1 MSTLPAHGV
10 SNDTNIHTSTPTL
23 LSKTHVIDTE
33 DDETTAREQS
43 ESPFP
48 IQNKEHTSKSQVRN
62 VDIIKYLI
70 GTIAGK
76 DKIAKLLKSIL
87 DIIKKVCLI
96 LPRYSQYFDT
106 KRISTISTQLS
117 LFRCIMRF
125 GSAPYIIA
133 NLFKRIIST
142 GNVFKHPQAI
152 FNRLLLEDSID
163 VYSTVFDE
171 LSLLGKLNIIKNR
184 TFRETISRNDTW
196 ATEVDAIY
204 SLKKACSNYKST
216 RSLKNDDKAKLMT
229 KIDVARFTMELV
241 SNTPD
246 LFLIKSRRLERLLSL
261 LSSVCS
267 TVSAVLNIVRLW
279 IMAKDQL
286 SKKLSK
292 SA

>member
-1 MSTLPAHGV
+1 MA
-10 SNDTNIHTSTPTL
+10 TNPTNGISHDINTHTTTPTL
-23 LSKTHVIDTE
+23 LNKTYVMDAE
-33 DDETTAREQS
+33 DDDTTAREQS

-48 IQNKEHTSKSQVRN
+48 IQNKKPPSTSQVRN

-76 DKIAKLLKSIL
+76 DKIAKLLKSVL

-96 LPRYSQYFDT
+96 LPQYSQYFDT
-106 KRISTISTQLS
+106 KRISTVSTQLS

-125 GSAPYIIA
+125 GSAPYSIV
-133 NLFKRIIST
+133 NLFKRIVST
-142 GNVFKHPQAI
+142 GNAFKNPHFI
-152 FNRLLLEDSID
+152 FDRLLLEDSID
-163 VYSTVFDE
+163 AYSTVFDE

-216 RSLKNDDKAKLMT
+216 QSLKNDKAKLMN
-229 KIDVARFTMELV
+229 KIDLARFTMELI

-246 LFLIKSRRLERLLSL
+246 LFLIKSRRLEKLLSL

>member
-1 MSTLPAHGV
+1 MTVNIINSV
-10 SNDTNIHTSTPTL
+10 SNDTNSHIIAPTL
-23 LSKTHVIDTE
+23 LSKTHVVDTE
-33 DDETTAREQS
+33 EGETTAREQS
-43 ESPFP
+43 ESPLP
-48 IQNKEHTSKSQVRN
+48 IQNKKRISKSQVRN
-62 VDIIKYLI
+62 VDIIKYLM

-76 DKIAKLLKSIL
+76 DKISKLLKSLL
-87 DIIKKVCLI
+87 DIVKKVCLI
-96 LPRYSQYFDT
+96 LPQYSQYIDT
-106 KRISTISTQLS
+106 KRISAISTQLS

-125 GSAPYIIA
+125 GSTPYSIA
-133 NLFKRIIST
+133 NLIKRIVSS
-142 GNVFKHPQAI
+142 GNILKSPQVI
-152 FNRLLLEDSID
+152 FSRLLLEDSIN

-184 TFRETISRNDTW
+184 RFRHVISRNDTW

-204 SLKKACSNYKST
+204 SLKKACCNYKTTQS
-216 RSLKNDDKAKLMT
+216 SKFDNKAKLMN
-229 KIDVARFTMELV
+229 KIDVARFTLELV

-267 TVSAVLNIVRLW
+267 AVSAILNIVRLW

-286 SKKLSK
+286 SEKLSK